1 MEGSQ
6 LVMTIRLILEIA
18 AFIATIIGMTAL
30 FFGYR
35 THRISYKQ
43 LNFQIVDRCTTR
55 FHEVMK
61 QLHKDPENPDSVSAY
76 LGLCNE
82 EIFYFKHKYLPED
95 IIIEWIEGM
104 TNSVPHWVGNKNV
117 NIHRHC
123 IRYTFGKPPF
133 EQNLMLNYQRLRV
146 AFSFDSIEEY
156 KNLRGNKKEFINKVI
171 HNLRKK
177 SLMSEWEWNEQD
189 FFEKIEGEQS
199 VTIEENENQYS
210 LATENQVV

>member
-1 MEGSQ
+1 MEGQQ
-6 LVMTIRLILEIA
+6 LLMTVRLILEIA

-43 LNFQIVDRCTTR
+43 LNFQIVDRCTS
-55 FHEVMK
+55 HQVMH
-61 QLHKDPENPDSVSAY
+61 QLHKEPENPDSVAAY

-82 EIFYFKHKYLPED
+82 EIFYFKHRYLPED

-104 TNSVPHWVGNKNV
+104 TNSVPHWVGDQNV
-117 NIHRHC
+117 NTHRHC
-123 IRYTFGKPPF
+123 IRYIFGKPPF

-156 KNLRGNKKEFINKVI
+156 KELSLTLLFYLHQATACVT
-171 HNLRKK
+171 K
-177 SLMSEWEWNEQD
+177 SVRYL
-189 FFEKIEGEQS
+189 I
-199 VTIEENENQYS
+199 
-210 LATENQVV
+210 LCL